1 MSGILE
7 YTTIFL
13 FITLIF
19 AKLLINVK
27 HGKFIACICSSCV
40 TFIPLGQL
48 STAQYILSIHPTFS
62 FTSCA
67 MIFMLL
73 LRQFTGKYFISSRE
87 MKYFVRWNVVLGIVL
102 YLSSFALL
110 PFDMYFYGFFFSSW
124 FVFFCIVNIL
134 CAIANLHT
142 LFYVLL
148 GCVLCFIAQCG
159 YSRNYFDYLIDPLL
173 FFSCV
178 FILVKNNIILIR
190 KSNNVSRKEL
200 VG

>member
-1 MSGILE
+1 MSGFLE
-7 YTTIFL
+7 HTTIFL

-19 AKLLINVK
+19 AKLLVNVK
-27 HGKFIACICSSCV
+27 HGKLLACICGLCV
-40 TFIPLGQL
+40 TFLPLGQF
-48 STAQYILSIHPTFS
+48 STAQYILSFHPTFS

-73 LRQFTGKYFISSRE
+73 LRQFTGKSFLSSRE
-87 MKYFVRWNVVLGIVL
+87 MKYFVRWNIVLGIVL

-110 PFDMYFYGFFFSSW
+110 PFDMYFYGFFFSAW

-134 CAIANLHT
+134 CAVANLRI
-142 LFYVLL
+142 LFYILL
-148 GCVLCFIAQCG
+148 GCILCFIVQCG
-159 YSRNYFDYLIDPLL
+159 YSRNYFDYLIDPML